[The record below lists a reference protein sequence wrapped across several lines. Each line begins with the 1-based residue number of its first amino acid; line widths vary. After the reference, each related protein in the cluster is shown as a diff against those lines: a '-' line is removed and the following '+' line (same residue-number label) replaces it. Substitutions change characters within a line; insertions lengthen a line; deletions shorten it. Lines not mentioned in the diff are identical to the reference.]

1 MYTRDGSGAEPEAL
15 FVDCMPR
22 RSKTREIIL
31 GQVLDWVRWD
41 TTLKKKDMPIFTVKK
56 KI

>member
-15 FVDCMPR
+15 FVDCMPS

-31 GQVLDWVRWD
+31 GQVLDHLGFD
-41 TTLKKKDMPIFTVKK
+41 GTLHLKKK
-56 KI
+56 KICQYLL